1 MNVLSFYYLFGKL
14 ASVIT
19 LLLFSALFSS
29 FETAFFSLD
38 KNNEKIARDPL
49 IAKMLNRPREVLID
63 ILIGNTLVNILA
75 SIFATSLLIDICGY
89 MGLGIGFGITVA
101 IVLIPLIII
110 FWGEIIPKTF
120 AIKNSEILVKLTKS
134 PINIFSILVTPVRI
148 ILLFIVNL
156 FVGKDDLGK
165 RITEE
170 EVKIMLDIGKKEGII
185 KEEERKM
192 LYKIFEFS
200 RINVKSVMTPKDKIV
215 SVSIE
220 NTLEDVLNIIK
231 RTGFSRIPIYKDS
244 QANIIGIIYAKD
256 LLEHF
261 GQLKKIG
268 LKSFIRK
275 AYLIPELKKIN
286 SLFYELQERKIQ
298 MAIVINNEGNVT
310 GLVTMEDLMEEVVG
324 EIRDEFDKI

>member
-1 MNVLSFYYLFGKL
+1 
-14 ASVIT
+14 
-19 LLLFSALFSS
+19 
-29 FETAFFSLD
+29 
-38 KNNEKIARDPL
+38 
-49 IAKMLNRPREVLID
+49 MLNRPREVLID